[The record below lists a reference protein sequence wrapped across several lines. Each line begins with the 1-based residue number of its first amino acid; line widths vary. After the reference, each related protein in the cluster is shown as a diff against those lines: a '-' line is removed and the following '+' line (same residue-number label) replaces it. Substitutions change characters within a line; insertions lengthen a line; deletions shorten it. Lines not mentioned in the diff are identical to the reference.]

1 MDSNK
6 FYEII
11 VQLPNDIEAE
21 LPNISDS
28 FVNWISNREWTL
40 PPGSDWD
47 LDQVDQVQLTLGD
60 KIQREMY
67 RHWVG
72 ITHDENA
79 RFFTQLEQS
88 PNYFH
93 LHVLFQCCG
102 IKPMVLGRYVKQI
115 QQRVVSTVYSGHNP
129 QIENWMRITKT
140 KNVGGCNKIRDKSYI
155 PAYLIPKQQPEVH
168 WAWTNIQEYVN
179 ACLNARLRQEIADA
193 HLQEAGFENLSQEGG
208 LARNSDGAPVIP
220 GKASRRYME
229 LVDWLVDRGITT
241 EKQWLTENK
250 ESYRSFQASSNSAR
264 QIKAALQ
271 NAIQEMLLT
280 KSAPDYLIGKIIPS
294 EEDIRKN
301 KIYDIFQRNGYDP
314 AYAANVLVGWCKGAF
329 NKRNTIWLFG
339 PATTGKTN
347 IAEAIAHAVPFY
359 GCVNWT
365 NENFPFNDCLN
376 KMIIWWEEGKMTAKV
391 VESAKAIL
399 GGSRV
404 RVDQK
409 CKGSEEIQPT
419 PVIIT
424 SNTNMCHV
432 IDGNSTT
439 FEHQKPLEDRM
450 FLFELVKVLPPNF
463 GKVTKQEVR
472 DFFRWGLENPIE
484 VTHEFR
490 VPKAAASKR
499 KATNQNPDSEF
510 QSTPE
515 TIKRAT
521 TSAFQSVSREN
532 TFITGRVSDEARSLN
547 SDDSTPDLDRY
558 ERKCAK
564 HLHLDKVRFYCSGC
578 ETINRRLDV
587 CFSHGVLNCEECFP
601 SDPVQKIKLCYQPC
615 AICHLLGRSPDV
627 KKCAACRLK
636 NVTMQI
642 IEESSASGDEIRPEQ
657 EWDDTLNEQ

>member
-1 MDSNK
+1 MFKGCAVSVDDVAHISITGDDDRSGLDFFRTFAFLVDTDSAASQNSFGRFDHFSRHFALFQPDDHFAEAVDEWEVFVGPIDTTVK
-6 FYEII
+6 GYSMGNSFCDVCLSSRCRSEE
-11 VQLPNDIEAE
+11 PNGV
-21 LPNISDS
+21 S
-28 FVNWISNREWTL
+28 FVECS
-40 PPGSDWD
+40 
-47 LDQVDQVQLTLGD
+47 
-60 KIQREMY
+60 
-67 RHWVG
+67 
-72 ITHDENA
+72 
-79 RFFTQLEQS
+79 F
-88 PNYFH
+88 
-93 LHVLFQCCG
+93 
-102 IKPMVLGRYVKQI
+102 
-115 QQRVVSTVYSGHNP
+115 
-129 QIENWMRITKT
+129 
-140 KNVGGCNKIRDKSYI
+140 
-155 PAYLIPKQQPEVH
+155 
-168 WAWTNIQEYVN
+168 
-179 ACLNARLRQEIADA
+179 
-193 HLQEAGFENLSQEGG
+193 
-208 LARNSDGAPVIP
+208 AP
-220 GKASRRYME
+220 SH
-229 LVDWLVDRGITT
+229 
-241 EKQWLTENK
+241 
-250 ESYRSFQASSNSAR
+250 
-264 QIKAALQ
+264 
-271 NAIQEMLLT
+271 
-280 KSAPDYLIGKIIPS
+280 DYLIGKTVPS

-601 SDPVQKIKLCYQPC
+601 SDPVQKIKL
-615 AICHLLGRSPDV
+615 
-627 KKCAACRLK
+627 
-636 NVTMQI
+636 
-642 IEESSASGDEIRPEQ
+642 
-657 EWDDTLNEQ
+657 